1 MAVKK
6 QFSFLLPGFL
16 LHAVTCCLSRAFHIK
31 YFFVLCVGVAVIGLH
46 TTLWALVWVVFWV
59 QAYFLVVLQCGPLDC
74 LNTRYM
80 GLCWW
85 SVGVGVGECIPLRCV
100 DL

>member
-31 YFFVLCVGVAVIGLH
+31 YFFALCVGVAVIAVAHH
-46 TTLWALVWVVFWV
+46 TVGFGMDCFLGSRLIFRLCCSVGPLICSTLDTWRYVGGVWV
-59 QAYFLVVLQCGPLDC
+59 
-74 LNTRYM
+74 
-80 GLCWW
+80 
-85 SVGVGVGECIPLRCV
+85 
-100 DL
+100 